1 MGAGTLAGPHNAK
14 SQRVR
19 FWYVSVTTGAAVRNN
34 KSIASPQPNSYVVG
48 GNVKE
53 IREYTDKQ
61 ILAEW
66 DPENVAQWDNGG
78 SAIAKHNLIWSVAA
92 EHVGF
97 SVWSLWSVM
106 VLFMPA
112 DVYGLSVGTSS

>member
-1 MGAGTLAGPHNAK
+1 M
-14 SQRVR
+14 
-19 FWYVSVTTGAAVRNN
+19 TTGAAVRNN
-34 KSIASPQPNSYVVG
+34 KSIASPPTKQLRG
-48 GNVKE
+48 GRQREE

-78 SAIAKHNLIWSVAA
+78 SAIAKRNLIWSVAA

-97 SVWSLWSVM
+97 S
-106 VLFMPA
+106 
-112 DVYGLSVGTSS
+112 GGRCGR